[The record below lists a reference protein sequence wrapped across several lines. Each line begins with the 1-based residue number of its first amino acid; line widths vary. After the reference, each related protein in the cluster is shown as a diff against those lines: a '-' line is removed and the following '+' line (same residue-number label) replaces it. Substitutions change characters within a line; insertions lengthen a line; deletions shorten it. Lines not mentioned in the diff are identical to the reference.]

1 MLEDSYEPL
10 SIEQKWQSEWE
21 LKNQFKPVESD
32 KQFSIV
38 IPPPNVTGSL
48 HMGHALEHSIIDVIV
63 RIKRL
68 QGFETLWVPGT
79 DHAGIITQL
88 LVENELSEKGLS
100 KEDVGRENFISKVW
114 EWKEKSGENISGQ
127 MKKLG
132 MSCDWSRER
141 FTMDEGLSAAVRQV
155 FVTLYDSGFIYK
167 GSRMVNWDTKLMSA
181 VSDLEVNLEEQT
193 GKLWSVK
200 YKCGDEFI
208 TIATTRPETILADTA
223 VAVNP
228 DDERYKS
235 FIGKTAIIPIV
246 NREVPIIADEYVD
259 KEFGSG
265 CVKITPAHDFND
277 YEIGLKHD
285 LEVISCMKLDG
296 TMSDDDFMPENYKNL
311 DRFEARDQIVNELSE
326 LGFLVSADDHVIQ
339 LPKGDRSKSI
349 LEPMIT
355 DQWFVKTKEL
365 ADRGIAE
372 VENENMKFIPKNWEK
387 TYFEWMY
394 NIQDWCIS
402 RQIWWGHQIPACYDE
417 DGNIYVATTE
427 SEVREKY
434 KLSDDLKLSQDK
446 DVLDTW
452 FSSALWPFSTLGWPE
467 ESTDLKKYY
476 PTSLLVTG
484 FDIIF
489 FWVARMIM
497 MGLNFN
503 DDVPFKDILIHGLVR
518 DSKGRKM
525 SKSLKNTIDPL
536 ELSEKHGA
544 DALRFSLIEKA
555 APGQD
560 VPFDE
565 EWTIAAKKFGNKL
578 WNAAKFVHLYSP
590 EEKRTDE
597 IKEITCPENVW
608 IASRFDEVLA
618 EFNELFEKYKISDAY
633 KLIYNFVW
641 SDLFDWYFEFSK
653 NLIDDEKTKDET
665 MFVLRTTFLK
675 SIKILNPAM
684 PHITEEIWSTFEDDL
699 LINNTWPEVEGKEL
713 NPEVNDVE
721 NLKEVISQIRNF
733 KATYQLKN
741 KEILKLNSSKDVG
754 PWFTKQLEN
763 IGNVELNLNSPE
775 DKDKKQVVFQSGNY
789 EFYLLAEDYIDID
802 VEIKKLDKKIEDLS
816 KTLAVSRSRLENDK
830 FIKNAKEELIE
841 KEKQNV
847 IEVENEIELLKQTRD
862 QFSV

>member
-228 DDERYKS
+228 DDERYKN

-402 RQIWWGHQIPACYDE
+402 RQIWWGHQIPAWYDE

-427 SEVREKY
+427 SEVRAKY

-503 DDVPFKDILIHGLVR
+503 NDVPFKDILIHGLVR

-597 IKEITCPENVW
+597 IKEITCLENVW

-775 DKDKKQVVFQSGNY
+775 DKDKKQIVFQSGNY

-816 KTLAVSRSRLENDK
+816 KTLAVSKSRLENEK

>member
-402 RQIWWGHQIPACYDE
+402 RQIWWGHQIPAWYDE

-427 SEVREKY
+427 SEVRAKY

-467 ESTDLKKYY
+467 ESTDLDKYY

-816 KTLAVSRSRLENDK
+816 KTLAVSRSRLENEK

>member
-155 FVTLYDSGFIYK
+155 FVTLYDTGFIYK

-259 KEFGSG
+259 TEFGSG

-285 LEVISCMKLDG
+285 LEIISCMKLDG

-402 RQIWWGHQIPACYDE
+402 RQIWWGHQIPAWYDE

-467 ESTDLKKYY
+467 ESTDLEKYY

-608 IASRFDEVLA
+608 IMSRFDEVLA

-653 NLIDDEKTKDET
+653 NLIDNEKTKDET
-665 MFVLRTTFLK
+665 MFALRTIFLK

-713 NPEVNDVE
+713 NPEANDVE

-741 KEILKLNSSKDVG
+741 KEILKLNLSKDVS

-763 IGNVELNLNSPE
+763 IGNIELNPNSPE
-775 DKDKKQVVFQSGNY
+775 DKNKKQVVFQSGNY

-816 KTLAVSRSRLENDK
+816 KTLAVSRSRLENEK

-847 IEVENEIELLKQTRD
+847 IEVENEIDLLKQTRD

>member
-402 RQIWWGHQIPACYDE
+402 RQIWWGHQIPAWYDE

-427 SEVREKY
+427 SEVRAKY

-467 ESTDLKKYY
+467 ESTDLEKYY

-665 MFVLRTTFLK
+665 MVVLRTTFLK

-713 NPEVNDVE
+713 NPEANDVE

-741 KEILKLNSSKDVG
+741 KEILKLNSSKDVS

-816 KTLAVSRSRLENDK
+816 KTLAVSKSRLENEK

>member
-1 MLEDSYEPL
+1 M
-10 SIEQKWQSEWE
+10 
-21 LKNQFKPVESD
+21 
-32 KQFSIV
+32 
-38 IPPPNVTGSL
+38 
-48 HMGHALEHSIIDVIV
+48 
-63 RIKRL
+63 
-68 QGFETLWVPGT
+68 
-79 DHAGIITQL
+79 
-88 LVENELSEKGLS
+88 
-100 KEDVGRENFISKVW
+100 
-114 EWKEKSGENISGQ
+114 
-127 MKKLG
+127 
-132 MSCDWSRER
+132 
-141 FTMDEGLSAAVRQV
+141 
-155 FVTLYDSGFIYK
+155 
-167 GSRMVNWDTKLMSA
+167 
-181 VSDLEVNLEEQT
+181 
-193 GKLWSVK
+193 
-200 YKCGDEFI
+200 
-208 TIATTRPETILADTA
+208 
-223 VAVNP
+223 
-228 DDERYKS
+228 
-235 FIGKTAIIPIV
+235 

-402 RQIWWGHQIPACYDE
+402 RQIWWGHQIPAWYDE

-427 SEVREKY
+427 SEVRAKY
-434 KLSDDLKLSQDK
+434 KLSDDLKSSQDK

-467 ESTDLKKYY
+467 ESTDLEKYY

-713 NPEVNDVE
+713 NPEANDVE

-816 KTLAVSRSRLENDK
+816 KTLAVSRSRLENEK

>member
-1 MLEDSYEPL
+1 M
-10 SIEQKWQSEWE
+10 
-21 LKNQFKPVESD
+21 
-32 KQFSIV
+32 
-38 IPPPNVTGSL
+38 
-48 HMGHALEHSIIDVIV
+48 
-63 RIKRL
+63 
-68 QGFETLWVPGT
+68 
-79 DHAGIITQL
+79 
-88 LVENELSEKGLS
+88 
-100 KEDVGRENFISKVW
+100 
-114 EWKEKSGENISGQ
+114 
-127 MKKLG
+127 
-132 MSCDWSRER
+132 
-141 FTMDEGLSAAVRQV
+141 
-155 FVTLYDSGFIYK
+155 
-167 GSRMVNWDTKLMSA
+167 
-181 VSDLEVNLEEQT
+181 
-193 GKLWSVK
+193 
-200 YKCGDEFI
+200 
-208 TIATTRPETILADTA
+208 
-223 VAVNP
+223 
-228 DDERYKS
+228 
-235 FIGKTAIIPIV
+235 
-246 NREVPIIADEYVD
+246 
-259 KEFGSG
+259 
-265 CVKITPAHDFND
+265 
-277 YEIGLKHD
+277 KHD

-402 RQIWWGHQIPACYDE
+402 RQIWWGHQIPAWYDE

-467 ESTDLKKYY
+467 ESTDLEKYY

-597 IKEITCPENVW
+597 IKKITCPENVW
-608 IASRFDEVLA
+608 ITSRFDEVLA

-713 NPEVNDVE
+713 NPEANDVE

-775 DKDKKQVVFQSGNY
+775 DKNKKQVVFQSGNY

-816 KTLAVSRSRLENDK
+816 KTLAVSRSRLENEK

>member
-402 RQIWWGHQIPACYDE
+402 RQIWWGHQIPAWYDE

-427 SEVREKY
+427 SEVRAKY

-467 ESTDLKKYY
+467 ESTDLEKYY

-608 IASRFDEVLA
+608 ITSRFDEVLA

-713 NPEVNDVE
+713 NPEANDVE

-741 KEILKLNSSKDVG
+741 KEILKLNLSKDVS

-763 IGNVELNLNSPE
+763 IGNIELNLNSSE
-775 DKDKKQVVFQSGNY
+775 DKNKKQVVFQSGNY

-816 KTLAVSRSRLENDK
+816 KTLAVSKSRLENEK

>member
-402 RQIWWGHQIPACYDE
+402 RQIWWGHQIPAWYDE

-467 ESTDLKKYY
+467 ESTDLEKYY

-713 NPEVNDVE
+713 NPEANDVE

-741 KEILKLNSSKDVG
+741 KEILKLNSSKDVS

-775 DKDKKQVVFQSGNY
+775 DKDKKQIVFQSGNY

-816 KTLAVSRSRLENDK
+816 KTLAVSRSRLENEK

>member
-402 RQIWWGHQIPACYDE
+402 RQIWWGHQIPAWYDE

-427 SEVREKY
+427 SEVRAKY

-467 ESTDLKKYY
+467 ESTDLEKYY

-653 NLIDDEKTKDET
+653 NLIDDEKTKAET

-713 NPEVNDVE
+713 NPEANDVE

-763 IGNVELNLNSPE
+763 IGNVEFNLNSPE
-775 DKDKKQVVFQSGNY
+775 DKNKKQVVFQSGNY

-816 KTLAVSRSRLENDK
+816 KTLAVSRSRLENEK

>member
-228 DDERYKS
+228 GDERYKS

-402 RQIWWGHQIPACYDE
+402 RQIWWGHQIPAWYDE

-467 ESTDLKKYY
+467 ESTDLDKYY

-608 IASRFDEVLA
+608 ISSRFDEVLA

-653 NLIDDEKTKDET
+653 NLTDDEKTKDET
-665 MFVLRTTFLK
+665 MFVLRTIFLK

-713 NPEVNDVE
+713 NPEANDVE

-775 DKDKKQVVFQSGNY
+775 DKDKKQIVFQSGNY

>member
-1 MLEDSYEPL
+1 MLDDSYEPL
-10 SIEQKWQSEWE
+10 SIEKKWQSEWE

-88 LVENELSEKGLS
+88 LVENELSEKGLT

-114 EWKEKSGENISGQ
+114 EWKEASGENISSQ

-141 FTMDEGLSAAVRQV
+141 FTMDEGLSNAVREV
-155 FVTLYDSGFIYK
+155 FVGLYDSGLIYK

-181 VSDLEVNLEEQT
+181 VSDLEVNLDEEM

-200 YKCGDEFI
+200 YQCGDDFI

-228 DDERYKS
+228 DDERYKK
-235 FIGKTAIIPIV
+235 FIGKKAIIPIV
-246 NREVPIIADEYVD
+246 NREVPIIADDYVD
-259 KEFGSG
+259 QDFGSG

-277 YEIGLKHD
+277 YEIGVNHD
-285 LEVISCMKLDG
+285 LEIISCMKLDG
-296 TMSDDDFMPENYKNL
+296 TMSDDEFMPESYRSL
-311 DRFEARDQIVNELSE
+311 DRFAAREKIVQELEE
-326 LGFLVSADDHVIQ
+326 LGQLVAIDEHTIQ

-372 VENENMKFIPKNWEK
+372 VENDNMKFIPKNWEK

-402 RQIWWGHQIPACYDE
+402 RQIWWGHQIPAWYDDE
-417 DGNIYVATTE
+417 GKIYVASTE
-427 SEVREKY
+427 EEVRTKY
-434 KLSDDLKLSQDK
+434 NLSETIQLTQDK

-467 ESTDLKKYY
+467 DSNDMTKYY

-565 EWTIAAKKFGNKL
+565 EWTIAAKKFANKL
-578 WNAAKFVHLYSP
+578 WNGAKFVHMYSP
-590 EEKRTDE
+590 NDLQDKELEE
-597 IKEITCPENVW
+597 INCPENKW
-608 IASRFDEVLA
+608 IINKFNAVLI

-633 KLIYNFVW
+633 KLIYNFIW

-653 NLIDDEKTKDET
+653 NLINDDETKNET
-665 MFVLRTTFLK
+665 MFVLRSVFLK

-684 PHITEEIWSTFEDDL
+684 PHVTEEIWSTFDDSL
-699 LINNTWPEVEGKEL
+699 LINNSWPETYKES
-713 NPEVNDVE
+713 NDVKSDIVE
-721 NLKEVISQIRNF
+721 NLKEIISQIRNF
-733 KATYQLKN
+733 KATYQFKN
-741 KEILKLNSSKDVG
+741 KDILKINAKKEVED
-754 PWFTKQLEN
+754 WFCNQLEK
-763 IGNVELNLNSPE
+763 IGNIELSQADDDGNNQ
-775 DKDKKQVVFQSGNY
+775 KQIIFQSGDL
-789 EFYLLAEDYIDID
+789 EFFLFADDYIDID
-802 VEIKKLDKKIEDLS
+802 IEIKKLNKKIDNLE
-816 KTLAVSRSRLENDK
+816 KTLSVSKSRLENEK
-830 FIKNAKEELIE
+830 FVQNAKEELIQ
-841 KEKQNV
+841 KEKQN
-847 IEVENEIELLKQTRD
+847 ILDVENEIKLLKETRD

>member
-402 RQIWWGHQIPACYDE
+402 RQIWWGHQIPAWYDE

-741 KEILKLNSSKDVG
+741 KEILKLNSSKDVS

-816 KTLAVSRSRLENDK
+816 KTLAVSRSRLENEK

-847 IEVENEIELLKQTRD
+847 IEVENEIDLLKQTRD